1 MSPNPT
7 RGPGPTPPQST
18 QPSPVG
24 RTGLAS
30 APRNTYQAVP
40 ATSDRTQRCANRN
53 GLWPPIYKRQWT
65 PHPPRSLDKLA
76 QQRFYRCVQDA
87 VAERELHRTTGDVLL
102 LFARVSDDRL
112 SDVWISQATIAE
124 KLGLAESTVCHHV
137 AKAKRLGWLVVQHR
151 NRIDNGFVIGMSNMT
166 RLQLPE
172 RWQDRLDEQRRE
184 RTATKTRERRRRPGQ
199 TTEPNHSRAT
209 QAHSHQEPVH
219 PTAAHHAAS
228 AGAAVARSASTTS
241 FEQGRQQLA
250 DEYVGKPD
258 MYQAAY
264 DSFVDIWKKVRLNE

>member
-1 MSPNPT
+1 MSQNPT
-7 RGPGPTPPQST
+7 RGPSHAPEPSTSPP
-18 QPSPVG
+18 PVG
-24 RTGLAS
+24 QTGLAS
-30 APRNTYQAVP
+30 PPRHAYQAVP

-53 GLWPPIYKRQWT
+53 GMWPPIYKRQWA

-102 LFARVSDDRL
+102 LFARNSDDRL

-151 NRIDNGFVIGMSNMT
+151 NRIDHGFVIGMSNMT

-172 RWQDRLDEQRRE
+172 HWQDRLDEQRRD
-184 RTATKTRERRRRPGQ
+184 RTATKTRSRRRRPGR
-199 TTEPNHSRAT
+199 TTEPPRSRTRRGHSY
-209 QAHSHQEPVH
+209 QEPVH
-219 PTAAHHAAS
+219 PTASHHAA
-228 AGAAVARSASTTS
+228 
-241 FEQGRQQLA
+241 
-250 DEYVGKPD
+250 
-258 MYQAAY
+258 
-264 DSFVDIWKKVRLNE
+264 

>member
-1 MSPNPT
+1 MSQTPL
-7 RGPGPTPPQST
+7 RGPGHAPVSST
-18 QPSPVG
+18 SPWPVG
-24 RTGLAS
+24 QTGLAS
-30 APRNTYQAVP
+30 PPRNAYQSGP
-40 ATSDRTQRCANRN
+40 ATSDRTQRCPNRN
-53 GLWPPIYKRQWT
+53 GMWPPIYKRQWA
-65 PHPPRSLDKLA
+65 PHPTRSLDKLA

-102 LFARVSDDRL
+102 LFARASDDRL
-112 SDVWISQATIAE
+112 SDVWISQATIAD

-172 RWQDRLDEQRRE
+172 HWQDRLDEERRE
-184 RTATKTRERRRRPGQ
+184 RTATKASERRRRPAR
-199 TTEPNHSRAT
+199 TTEPTRPRTRHVY
-209 QAHSHQEPVH
+209 SHQEPVH

-250 DEYVGKPD
+250 DEYAGKPD
-258 MYQAAY
+258 LYEAAY
-264 DSFVDIWKKVRLNE
+264 DSFVEIWKKVRLNE